1 MSTLDEAGRAAWLD
15 KIAALAERAHKV
27 ITVAS
32 RAVDASPGPDRE
44 PDAGFEFAGMLAFED
59 PVREGVREAVRDCST
74 AGIHPIMVT
83 GDHPLTALAVAK
95 SVGIGG
101 ETPRL
106 VTGDELEDFV
116 TRKKGNE
123 LLGVDVIARAKPAQ
137 KLMLVK
143 SLQEGGEIVAVTG
156 DGVNDVPALQSADV
170 GVAMGERGTR
180 SAVRSRRSF
189 FWMTISVPSSG
200 RSARAVSSSRT
211 CA

>member
-1 MSTLDEAGRAAWLD
+1 M
-15 KIAALAERAHKV
+15 

-32 RAVDASPGPDRE
+32 RAVDVSPGPDRE
-44 PDAGFEFAGMLAFED
+44 PDAGIEFAGMLAFED
-59 PVREGVREAVRDCST
+59 PVGEGVREAVRDCDT

-101 ETPRL
+101 EAPRL
-106 VTGDELEDFV
+106 VTGEELEGFV
-116 TRKKGNE
+116 THKKGNE
-123 LLGVDVIARAKPAQ
+123 LLRVDVIARAKPAQ

-180 SAVRSRRSF
+180 GRGDR
-189 FWMTISVPSSG
+189 SSG
-200 RSARAVSSSRT
+200 
-211 CA
+211 